1 MAGKK
6 VLPPTYLLIAIV
18 VMAAFHFVL
27 PITQVIPGLWRL
39 IGLLPLAGGIGLNLM
54 ADRALHQANSTV
66 KPFEASTTLITS
78 GVFQISRHP
87 MYLGFVLIL
96 IGLAGLWGSLIPY
109 LVIPIFAVWTWEAN
123 LRLLPRNLPNRPTSR
138 VWWSW
143 ISRWSCKTWRTMSN
157 TPNWPKNWERWS

>member
-6 VLPPTYLLIAIV
+6 VLPLTYLLIAIV

-27 PITQVIPGLWRL
+27 PIIQVILGLWQL

-66 KPFEASTTLITS
+66 KPFEASTTLITT

-96 IGLAGLWGSLIPY
+96 IGLAVLLGSLTPY
-109 LVIPIFAVWTWEAN
+109 LVIPIFAILMDRVFIQIEERMLAEQFGQTWLAYKA
-123 LRLLPRNLPNRPTSR
+123 RIRR
-138 VWWSW
+138 W
-143 ISRWSCKTWRTMSN
+143 I
-157 TPNWPKNWERWS
+157 

>member
-6 VLPPTYLLIAIV
+6 ILPLTYLLIAIV
-18 VMAAFHFVL
+18 VMAVFHFVL
-27 PITQVIPGLWRL
+27 PIIQVILGLWRL

-66 KPFEASTTLITS
+66 KPFEASTTLITT

-96 IGLAGLWGSLIPY
+96 LGLAVLLGSLTSY
-109 LVIPIFAVWTWEAN
+109 YVIPIFAILMDRIFIQIEERMLAKQFRQTWLAYKA
-123 LRLLPRNLPNRPTSR
+123 R
-138 VWWSW
+138 VR
-143 ISRWSCKTWRTMSN
+143 RWV
-157 TPNWPKNWERWS
+157 

>member
-6 VLPPTYLLIAIV
+6 VLPLTYLLIAIV

-27 PITQVIPGLWRL
+27 PIIQVILGLWQL

-66 KPFEASTTLITS
+66 KPFEASTTLITT

-87 MYLGFVLIL
+87 MYLDFVLIL
-96 IGLAGLWGSLIPY
+96 IGLAVLLGSLTPY
-109 LVIPIFAVWTWEAN
+109 LVIPIFAILMDRVFIQIEERMLAEQFGQTWLAYKA
-123 LRLLPRNLPNRPTSR
+123 RIRR
-138 VWWSW
+138 W
-143 ISRWSCKTWRTMSN
+143 I
-157 TPNWPKNWERWS
+157 

>member
-6 VLPPTYLLIAIV
+6 LLPPTYLLIAIV

-66 KPFEASTTLITS
+66 KPFEASTALITT

-96 IGLAGLWGSLIPY
+96 IGLAVLLGSLTPY
-109 LVIPIFAVWTWEAN
+109 FVIPIFAILMDRIFIQIEERMLEEQFGQTW
-123 LRLLPRNLPNRPTSR
+123 LVYKVR
-138 VWWSW
+138 VKRW
-143 ISRWSCKTWRTMSN
+143 I
-157 TPNWPKNWERWS
+157 

>member
-18 VMAAFHFVL
+18 VMAAIHFVL

-66 KPFEASTTLITS
+66 KPYEASTTLITT
-78 GVFQISRHP
+78 GVFQMSRHP

-96 IGLAGLWGSLIPY
+96 IGLAVLLGSLIPY
-109 LVIPIFAVWTWEAN
+109 LVIPIFAILMDRIFIQTEERMLKEQFGQTWFTYTA
-123 LRLLPRNLPNRPTSR
+123 R
-138 VWWSW
+138 VRRW
-143 ISRWSCKTWRTMSN
+143 I
-157 TPNWPKNWERWS
+157 

>member
-6 VLPPTYLLIAIV
+6 ILPLTYLLIAIV
-18 VMAAFHFVL
+18 VMAVFHFAL
-27 PITQVIPGLWRL
+27 PIIQVILGLWRL

-66 KPFEASTTLITS
+66 KPFEASTTLITT

-96 IGLAGLWGSLIPY
+96 IGLAVLLGSLTPY
-109 LVIPIFAVWTWEAN
+109 FVIPIFAILMDRVFIQIEERMLKEQFGQTWLAYKA
-123 LRLLPRNLPNRPTSR
+123 RIRR
-138 VWWSW
+138 W
-143 ISRWSCKTWRTMSN
+143 I
-157 TPNWPKNWERWS
+157 

>member
-6 VLPPTYLLIAIV
+6 LLPPTYLLIAIV

-66 KPFEASTTLITS
+66 KPFEASTTLITT

-96 IGLAGLWGSLIPY
+96 IGLAVLLGSLTPY
-109 LVIPIFAVWTWEAN
+109 FVIPIFAILMDRIFIQIEERMLEEQFGQTW
-123 LRLLPRNLPNRPTSR
+123 LVYKVR
-138 VWWSW
+138 VKRW
-143 ISRWSCKTWRTMSN
+143 I
-157 TPNWPKNWERWS
+157 

>member
-18 VMAAFHFVL
+18 VLAAIHFVL

-39 IGLLPLAGGIGLNLM
+39 IGLLPLAAGIGLNLI
-54 ADRALHQANSTV
+54 ADRVLHQANSTV

-96 IGLAGLWGSLIPY
+96 IGLAVLLGSLIPY
-109 LVIPIFAVWTWEAN
+109 LVIPIFAV
-123 LRLLPRNLPNRPTSR
+123 LMDR
-138 VWWSW
+138 VFIEVEEGMLKEQFGQSW
-143 ISRWSCKTWRTMSN
+143 LAYKARVRRWI
-157 TPNWPKNWERWS
+157 